1 MYEERLEDNLYI
13 LWNRMS
19 SGSYFPP
26 SVLEVEI
33 PKDDGRKRKLGIP
46 TVNDRVAQQVIK
58 NYLEPEFEAEFS
70 PQSYGYRPLKSAHQA
85 VEQVRKNV
93 RRYHWVIDMD
103 ISGFFD
109 NMSHDLLLKALER
122 HVEEKWAKMYIT
134 RWLQK
139 HPLKTGKGTN
149 AYQRWKR
156 NATGRGYKPP
166 ACKSV
171 SPLCF

>member
-26 SVLEVEI
+26 PVLEVEI
-33 PKDDGRKRKLGIP
+33 AKDDGRKRKLGIP
-46 TVNDRVAQQVIK
+46 TVNDRVAQQVVKPTYNHGLKQSSHHSLMDTDHLK
-58 NYLEPEFEAEFS
+58 N
-70 PQSYGYRPLKSAHQA
+70 AHQA

-103 ISGFFD
+103 ISSFFD
-109 NMSHDLLLKALER
+109 KMSHELLMKAIER

-134 RWLQK
+134 RWIEA
-139 HPLKTGKGTN
+139 PIEDRKGTY
-149 AYQRWKR
+149 AYE
-156 NATGRGYKPP
+156 TGRERHREG
-166 ACKSV
+166 
-171 SPLCF
+171 